1 MRVMAIF
8 KNSSF
13 IALIAICQRY
23 GLGVPALP
31 VYMTTTKLSAQQPS
45 RRRLARTDAINQHG
59 DQDKPRQVYLD
70 DSKDQSVVT
79 N

>member
-23 GLGVPALP
+23 GARGTCTARIYDYHQAIGPAAI
-31 VYMTTTKLSAQQPS
+31 KKE
-45 RRRLARTDAINQHG
+45 AR
-59 DQDKPRQVYLD
+59 
-70 DSKDQSVVT
+70 KD
-79 N
+79 